1 LNGPQEGHHV
11 GVVQITARR
20 ASVVA
25 LVTLAC
31 GCAAG
36 TAVAHDGPHWWT
48 DHHGRGHGHGH
59 GDDDTPTTAT
69 TTTTAATTTNTTN
82 VSTSP
87 TTTTTAPTAPP
98 ATTPQTPTTSATGLP
113 AAAAPQLGHT
123 VALQTGS
130 GTVVVRPPDGPA
142 IALTGDA
149 QALPTG
155 TRVDTRAGEVVLTS
169 AVDAKGTTQTGRF
182 TGGVF
187 EVRQNGRYTQLV
199 LVGGHWAACKTTAS
213 AASAT
218 LGARPAYV
226 GARSLVIAKKK
237 KPPIRRLWGSDDHG
251 RFQTRGSG
259 SVATVRGTRWLTED
273 DCAGTR
279 TTVTKGAVSVRS
291 RATGKTVTVSAGHSF
306 LAKR

>member
-1 LNGPQEGHHV
+1 LNWPQEGHHV
-11 GVVQITARR
+11 GVVQLTARR

-36 TAVAHDGPHWWT
+36 TAVAHDGPHWWA

-59 GDDDTPTTAT
+59 GGDDDTPTTT
-69 TTTTAATTTNTTN
+69 TTTTTTGTTTINTT
-82 VSTSP
+82 TSP
-87 TTTTTAPTAPP
+87 TTTTTTTTAPTAPQAP
-98 ATTPQTPTTSATGLP
+98 TPQTTTTS
-113 AAAAPQLGHT
+113 AAAPQLGHT

-130 GTVVVRPPDGPA
+130 GTVVVRPPDGA
-142 IALTGDA
+142 ATTLTGDA

-182 TGGVF
+182 SGGVF

-199 LVGGHWAACKTTAS
+199 LVGGHWAACKTNAS
-213 AASAT
+213 AAR

-226 GARSLVIAKKK
+226 GARSLVITKKK
-237 KPPIRRLWGSDDHG
+237 KAKPIRRLWGSDDHG

-273 DCAGTR
+273 DCSGTR

-291 RATGKTVTVSAGHSF
+291 RATGKTVTVAAGHSF
-306 LAKR
+306 LARR